1 MAHGDPPKSASSYF
15 YISAQMVDSEVLEQ
29 DDYEVKIGSFN
40 GPMDLLVYLV
50 QKKEMTLDQ
59 IPIAEIAD
67 DFLKWVNE
75 YSETDL
81 SKAGDFLFMASRL
94 MALKVQELLPAEE
107 RDPEME
113 EEYNEDREKLMKEML
128 EYQRFKQVA
137 SGLQEMEAKN
147 FGTYSRGR
155 LEKTQSDDDTLADAN
170 IWQLFRA
177 YQKSL
182 KTKISE
188 TIHHIELDYVTI
200 QDRQQAIN
208 NFLNVH
214 GRALFEDLLD
224 NDSHPIVAAV
234 TFMAMLEMIKT
245 DDIVFRQS
253 ELFGPI
259 WIYRKKNNPEYAD
272 EMAHE
277 TVFFSKDPEVKAGL
291 VETIRSQAI
300 ARSKEKSVGDLAATM
315 REAVL
320 WTERGRNVTEEDLNA
335 MLEGREDISE
345 VQDNPFA
352 DMIAEADAAEGAQQ
366 TASAPDANAQAPD
379 TTTPAQDAAQP
390 TASENAETAPN
401 QESVPSTTEAAQ
413 STIQV
418 PAQSAILESADIP
431 TFESS
436 SFEDEAPVLSKSSIP
451 EFGANDDEDSEERAH
466 TFEPVDETEEVADN
480 SNGASISSNTIS
492 GDSCSTNV
500 KEDSSINDIQEL
512 NEQSVQQMSDEE
524 FAAFMQKAQAFYN
537 NASSA
542 QSSNAQ
548 SSTNS
553 AQSATSAQS
562 SDKQSASVSAHSNN
576 VQPTSAASRSTS
588 SYDSYKSSKS
598 TWDEP
603 TPAAVQKDE
612 PEEDKYS
619 SYSFGNEM
627 TDEEYIAYLNRS
639 ARASRKEEPK
649 SAAVPANLEKQ
660 TENKPAKKSERK
672 SFMPE
677 DEEGGMTDEEYQ
689 AYLAEHGDDD
699 DDEEGP
705 VVYGAGKD

>member
-1 MAHGDPPKSASSYF
+1 
-15 YISAQMVDSEVLEQ
+15 MVDSDVFEQ
-29 DDYEVKIGSFN
+29 EDYEVKIGSFN

-107 RDPEME
+107 RDPETI
-113 EEYNEDREKLMKEML
+113 EEYNEDREKLMQEML

-147 FGTYSRGR
+147 FRAHSRGR
-155 LEKTQSDDDTLADAN
+155 LEKTQSDEDTLADAN

-259 WIYRKKNNPEYAD
+259 WIYRKKNNPEYAE

-291 VETIRSQAI
+291 VDTIRSQAI

-320 WTERGRNVTEEDLNA
+320 WTERGRNVTDEDLNA

-345 VQDNPFA
+345 VQENPFA
-352 DMIAEADAAEGAQQ
+352 DMIAEADAAEGITAQQ
-366 TASAPDANAQAPD
+366 TSEQAPA
-379 TTTPAQDAAQP
+379 TGTATTPA
-390 TASENAETAPN
+390 N
-401 QESVPSTTEAAQ
+401 EAAAVNTDAVNEPIAEPAT
-413 STIQV
+413 STSEVITNA
-418 PAQSAILESADIP
+418 P
-431 TFESS
+431 
-436 SFEDEAPVLSKSSIP
+436 EAV
-451 EFGANDDEDSEERAH
+451 SEITPSH
-466 TFEPVDETEEVADN
+466 TFEPIDEEFADVPDEEINEAQSEEIGEELVDDENFEENLDN
-480 SNGASISSNTIS
+480 VEFSE
-492 GDSCSTNV
+492 STNNETLHV
-500 KEDSSINDIQEL
+500 SYDDSFDEDIPVIRSSSTDNHGVSAEANFQGL
-512 NEQSVQQMSDEE
+512 NEQEVQQMSDEE
-524 FAAFMQKAQAFYN
+524 FAAFMQKAQAFYD

-542 QSSNAQ
+542 PSASSSVQPSANFAQ
-548 SSTNS
+548 PATSSAATPQQTSSTQFTTNS
-553 AQSATSAQS
+553 TPT
-562 SDKQSASVSAHSNN
+562 VSK
-576 VQPTSAASRSTS
+576 
-588 SYDSYKSSKS
+588 YDSSSTYS
-598 TWDEP
+598 AP
-603 TPAAVQKDE
+603 VQKE

-639 ARASRKEEPK
+639 ARASRKDDPK
-649 SAAVPANLEKQ
+649 PAAVPTPPEKP
-660 TENKPAKKSERK
+660 TSPAAESKPAKKSERK

-677 DEEGGMTDEEYQ
+677 EGEGGMTDEEFE

-699 DDEEGP
+699 DDDEGP

>member
-1 MAHGDPPKSASSYF
+1 
-15 YISAQMVDSEVLEQ
+15 MVDSEVLEQ

-366 TASAPDANAQAPD
+366 ASSAPDANAQAPN

-390 TASENAETAPN
+390 AASENAETAPN

-436 SFEDEAPVLSKSSIP
+436 NFEDEAPVLNKSSIP
-451 EFGANDDEDSEERAH
+451 EFGANDDDDSEERAH
-466 TFEPVDETEEVADN
+466 TFEPVDETEEVTDN
-480 SNGASISSNTIS
+480 SNSASISSNTIS

-553 AQSATSAQS
+553 AQSATFAQS

-588 SYDSYKSSKS
+588 SYGSYKSSKS

-603 TPAAVQKDE
+603 TPAAVQKEE
-612 PEEDKYS
+612 PEEDRYS

-649 SAAVPANLEKQ
+649 SAAAPANLEKQ

-699 DDEEGP
+699 EDEEGP

>member
-1 MAHGDPPKSASSYF
+1 
-15 YISAQMVDSEVLEQ
+15 MVDSELLEQ
-29 DDYEVKIGSFN
+29 EDYEVKIGSFN

-107 RDPEME
+107 RDPETI
-113 EEYNEDREKLMKEML
+113 EEYNEDREKLMQEML

-137 SGLQEMEAKN
+137 GGLQEMEAKN

-155 LEKTQSDDDTLADAN
+155 LEKTQNDDDTLADAN

-208 NFLNVH
+208 NFLNAH

-245 DDIVFRQS
+245 DEVVFRQS

-345 VQDNPFA
+345 VQENPFA
-352 DMIAEADAAEGAQQ
+352 DMIAEADAAEGALQA
-366 TASAPDANAQAPD
+366 ASAPAGDASAPG
-379 TTTPAQDAAQP
+379 QEAAQP
-390 TASENAETAPN
+390 TTPETAPN
-401 QESVPSTTEAAQ
+401 QDAAFIQDATQPTTPEDTAIPTIESGASSHETDLGASVLEDIVETSHVIE
-413 STIQV
+413 
-418 PAQSAILESADIP
+418 PAHAFEPADESDESADDFNDAP
-431 TFESS
+431 TIVAGNIN
-436 SFEDEAPVLSKSSIP
+436 SFQ
-451 EFGANDDEDSEERAH
+451 G
-466 TFEPVDETEEVADN
+466 
-480 SNGASISSNTIS
+480 
-492 GDSCSTNV
+492 
-500 KEDSSINDIQEL
+500 L
-512 NEQSVQQMSDEE
+512 NEDAVKQMSDEE
-524 FAAFMQKAQAFYN
+524 FAAFMQKAQAFYD

-542 QSSNAQ
+542 QSPTNATQ
-548 SSTNS
+548 SSTATVQPSNEIS
-553 AQSATSAQS
+553 ESDDIPSITKSYTSAE
-562 SDKQSASVSAHSNN
+562 
-576 VQPTSAASRSTS
+576 S
-588 SYDSYKSSKS
+588 SY
-598 TWDEP
+598 
-603 TPAAVQKDE
+603 AQDE

-639 ARASRKEEPK
+639 ARASRKEESK
-649 SAAVPANLEKQ
+649 SAASTSGAAPEKP
-660 TENKPAKKSERK
+660 KRK

-677 DEEGGMTDEEYQ
+677 DDEGGMTDEEYQ

-699 DDEEGP
+699 EDEEGP

>member
-1 MAHGDPPKSASSYF
+1 
-15 YISAQMVDSEVLEQ
+15 MVDSEVLEQ
-29 DDYEVKIGSFN
+29 EDYEVKIGSFN

-107 RDPEME
+107 RDPETI
-113 EEYNEDREKLMKEML
+113 EEYNEDREKLMQEML

-137 SGLQEMEAKN
+137 GGLQEMEAKN

-155 LEKTQSDDDTLADAN
+155 LEKTQNDDDTLADAN

-208 NFLNVH
+208 NFLNAH

-245 DDIVFRQS
+245 DEIVFRQS

-345 VQDNPFA
+345 VQENPFA

-366 TASAPDANAQAPD
+366 AASAPIGDAQQ
-379 TTTPAQDAAQP
+379 PAA
-390 TASENAETAPN
+390 TGSAETAPN
-401 QESVPSTTEAAQ
+401 QDVASANDNVATSIDSASVSATEDAAIP
-413 STIQV
+413 TIQ
-418 PAQSAILESADIP
+418 ANIDASAETS
-431 TFESS
+431 
-436 SFEDEAPVLSKSSIP
+436 EAPEGTSVLADMNKPSHIIEPSSNISDIA
-451 EFGANDDEDSEERAH
+451 ETAH
-466 TFEPVDETEEVADN
+466 TFEPVDDADESPVEQESAEVADIEN
-480 SNGASISSNTIS
+480 EAADFESANDSN
-492 GDSCSTNV
+492 
-500 KEDSSINDIQEL
+500 
-512 NEQSVQQMSDEE
+512 SVQGLSEDAVKQMSDEE
-524 FAAFMQKAQAFYN
+524 FAAFMQKAQAFYD

-542 QSSNAQ
+542 QSSTNKKL
-548 SSTNS
+548 SSTNETPS
-553 AQSATSAQS
+553 STAFAQHS
-562 SDKQSASVSAHSNN
+562 SDISENDDIPFITKSHLSDFASNN
-576 VQPTSAASRSTS
+576 VSTS
-588 SYDSYKSSKS
+588 N
-598 TWDEP
+598 
-603 TPAAVQKDE
+603 DE

-639 ARASRKEEPK
+639 ARASRKEESK
-649 SAAVPANLEKQ
+649 SATSPEK
-660 TENKPAKKSERK
+660 PKKK

-677 DEEGGMTDEEYQ
+677 DDEGGMTDEEYQ

-699 DDEEGP
+699 EDEEGP
-705 VVYGAGKD
+705 VVYGAGNN

>member
-1 MAHGDPPKSASSYF
+1 
-15 YISAQMVDSEVLEQ
+15 MVDSEVLEQ

-366 TASAPDANAQAPD
+366 AASAPDANAQAPD

-451 EFGANDDEDSEERAH
+451 EFGANDDDDSEERAH

-500 KEDSSINDIQEL
+500 KEDSSINGIQEL

-553 AQSATSAQS
+553 AQSATFAQS

-598 TWDEP
+598 TWDGP
-603 TPAAVQKDE
+603 SPAAVQKEE
-612 PEEDKYS
+612 PEEDRYS

-649 SAAVPANLEKQ
+649 SATAPANLEKQ

-672 SFMPE
+672 FFMPE

>member
-1 MAHGDPPKSASSYF
+1 
-15 YISAQMVDSEVLEQ
+15 MVDSEVLEQ

-366 TASAPDANAQAPD
+366 AASAPAGDAQQSAAPGSAESTTTEQAPINGD
-379 TTTPAQDAAQP
+379 STVPANDNAAAP
-390 TASENAETAPN
+390 VENTEAVSA
-401 QESVPSTTEAAQ
+401 QEAAQ
-413 STIQV
+413 SAT
-418 PAQSAILESADIP
+418 LESA
-431 TFESS
+431 EMSAS
-436 SFEDEAPVLSKSSIP
+436 EDEAPVLSKSSIP
-451 EFGANDDEDSEERAH
+451 EFGANDDDDSEERAH
-466 TFEPVDETEEVADN
+466 TFEPVDEPIEEEPVKDEPAEN
-480 SNGASISSNTIS
+480 SFQG
-492 GDSCSTNV
+492 
-500 KEDSSINDIQEL
+500 L

-542 QSSNAQ
+542 QSNEAQ
-548 SSTNS
+548 SSNTQS
-553 AQSATSAQS
+553 TTFAQSASTTAQS
-562 SDKQSASVSAHSNN
+562 SAT
-576 VQPTSAASRSTS
+576 QPTSAASRSTS
-588 SYDSYKSSKS
+588 SYKSNDSYSSSSKS
-598 TWDEP
+598 TWNEP
-603 TPAAVQKDE
+603 APAPVQEEE
-612 PEEDKYS
+612 PEEDRYS

-639 ARASRKEEPK
+639 ARASRKEESKPVAGSEK

-677 DEEGGMTDEEYQ
+677 DDEGGMTDEEYQ

-699 DDEEGP
+699 EDEEGP

>member
-1 MAHGDPPKSASSYF
+1 
-15 YISAQMVDSEVLEQ
+15 MVDSEVLEQ

-277 TVFFSKDPEVKAGL
+277 TVFFSKDPEVKSGL
-291 VETIRSQAI
+291 VDTIRSQAI

-320 WTERGRNVTEEDLNA
+320 WTERGRNVTDEDLNA

-352 DMIAEADAAEGAQQ
+352 DMIAEADAAEGAMQA
-366 TASAPDANAQAPD
+366 ASAPDTNAQ
-379 TTTPAQDAAQP
+379 TPAQ
-390 TASENAETAPN
+390 N
-401 QESVPSTTEAAQ
+401 AAQ
-413 STIQV
+413 SSDTQSASAPTQFSEAQPATPENVEAV
-418 PAQSAILESADIP
+418 PGQDTAQSTEASTIEDAAIP
-431 TFESS
+431 TIESGAS
-436 SFEDEAPVLSKSSIP
+436 HSEA
-451 EFGANDDEDSEERAH
+451 DSEADVGTESNASVLEDIVETSHFIEPAH
-466 TFEPVDETEEVADN
+466 SFEPVDESDEVEELDEDEGESADTIVAGN
-480 SNGASISSNTIS
+480 
-492 GDSCSTNV
+492 
-500 KEDSSINDIQEL
+500 INDVQGL
-512 NEQSVQQMSDEE
+512 NEQAVQQMSDEE

-542 QSSNAQ
+542 QSNNAQ
-548 SSTNS
+548 SATHS

-562 SDKQSASVSAHSNN
+562 TSA
-576 VQPTSAASRSTS
+576 QPSSAASRSTS
-588 SYDSYKSSKS
+588 SYDSYKSSA
-598 TWDEP
+598 WDEP
-603 TPAAVQKDE
+603 APAAVQSVQKEE

-639 ARASRKEEPK
+639 ARASRKEESK
-649 SAAVPANLEKQ
+649 SAASTSSAAPEKS
-660 TENKPAKKSERK
+660 TSSEKPKKK

-677 DEEGGMTDEEYQ
+677 DDEGGMTDEEYQ

-699 DDEEGP
+699 EDEEGP
-705 VVYGAGKD
+705 VVYGAGKN